1 MGNSNRAGR
10 DGEVSMSGVINVSGI
25 FHEVIRLLNTDTS
38 ITFGSVLI
46 YGFFFKKNPGFCLSF
61 RE

>member
-1 MGNSNRAGR
+1 MI
-10 DGEVSMSGVINVSGI
+10 GVINISGI

-46 YGFFFKKNPGFCLSF
+46 CFFF
-61 RE
+61 

>member
-1 MGNSNRAGR
+1 
-10 DGEVSMSGVINVSGI
+10 MSGVINVSGI

-46 YGFFFKKNPGFCLSF
+46 YVLF
-61 RE
+61 